1 MIATALTL
9 SVVPVLIINI
19 VIILTRLSRFG

>member
-1 MIATALTL
+1 MIATVLVL

-19 VIILTRLSRFG
+19 VIIVTRLSRFR